1 MLLINLAISFLNM
14 VKVKSLECMSVVNQK
29 CMSRCKILDIN
40 PHEPVFYPDSIK
52 VNKCSGSC
60 NNINDPFAKL
70 CVPDITKNIN
80 VKVFNLMAR
89 INETRQTVW
98 HETCK
103 CICKLISAVCNSRQ
117 IWNEDKCRCECKED
131 LINKMVCDKG
141 YIWNPSNCA
150 CECDK
155 ICDIGQYLDY
165 KNCVCRKSIVDKLV
179 EKCINV
185 IDGDTMYNETLS
197 INPNDCPSR
206 TPYVVL
212 FIVFLSISVVIS
224 GVFVYFHWYKN
235 KKLNLKN
242 IINANSS
249 KIETKFIRHV

>member
-1 MLLINLAISFLNM
+1 
-14 VKVKSLECMSVVNQK
+14 
-29 CMSRCKILDIN
+29 MSRPKVIDLNKD
-40 PHEPVFYPDSIK
+40 EPVFYPYSIK
-52 VNKCSGSC
+52 INKCSGSC
-60 NNINDPFAKL
+60 NTINDPFAKL

-89 INETRQTVW
+89 INETRPIAWHETCKCICNLFNLMARINETRQIAW

-103 CICKLISAVCNSRQ
+103 CICKLTSAVCNSRQ

-155 ICDIGQYLDY
+155 LCDIGQYLDY
-165 KNCVCRKSIVDKLV
+165 KNCIGRKSLVDKLV
-179 EKCINV
+179 EECINV

-206 TPYVVL
+206 TPYIVL
-212 FIVFLSISVVIS
+212 FSVFLLISIIVGSTFIHFYWS
-224 GVFVYFHWYKN
+224 YKN
-235 KKLNLKN
+235 KRPDLKDFYDVKY
-242 IINANSS
+242 S
-249 KIETKFIRHV
+249 KTETKSY